1 MYYLWLLCVVTW
13 VFLYIYNTTVS
24 HVACFMTNYKL
35 IDWMNDW
42 LIGRIDGWDWQM
54 GLVCLLIEKCPFAQ
68 SIFYAKCL
76 WRQSRWVCLCYIC
89 IICDAF
95 YSNIM
100 AVLMGAS
107 RTCFSNW
114 RRIVEVMENE
124 YGITVTNKYSLFLSG
139 DEDLLQVLQNELESK
154 PTSKKEKQKK
164 ASTKEKEIKLS
175 QSNLPGSTHQKVES
189 VDQFTS
195 PTTGDGM

>member
-1 MYYLWLLCVVTW
+1 
-13 VFLYIYNTTVS
+13 
-24 HVACFMTNYKL
+24 
-35 IDWMNDW
+35 
-42 LIGRIDGWDWQM
+42 
-54 GLVCLLIEKCPFAQ
+54 
-68 SIFYAKCL
+68 
-76 WRQSRWVCLCYIC
+76 
-89 IICDAF
+89 
-95 YSNIM
+95 
-100 AVLMGAS
+100 
-107 RTCFSNW
+107 
-114 RRIVEVMENE
+114 MENE